1 MSLDYILRHNQGD
14 NCPLATN
21 DLLTDLSERMKAE
34 NKELSDYG
42 LPEPE
47 NVKTELEL
55 ERMKYDPAF
64 QAQLLRQLNES
75 TPNNPEQVEIFNY
88 IATALDNIKQNPFQ
102 SKYYGPYT
110 IKNKV
115 SDLDY
120 IIYTPR
126 SLNNSAT

>member
-14 NCPLATN
+14 NCPLAIN

-34 NKELSDYG
+34 SKELSDYG
-42 LPEPE
+42 LPEPD

-75 TPNNPEQVEIFNY
+75 TPNNPEQ
-88 IATALDNIKQNPFQ
+88 
-102 SKYYGPYT
+102 
-110 IKNKV
+110 
-115 SDLDY
+115 
-120 IIYTPR
+120 
-126 SLNNSAT
+126 